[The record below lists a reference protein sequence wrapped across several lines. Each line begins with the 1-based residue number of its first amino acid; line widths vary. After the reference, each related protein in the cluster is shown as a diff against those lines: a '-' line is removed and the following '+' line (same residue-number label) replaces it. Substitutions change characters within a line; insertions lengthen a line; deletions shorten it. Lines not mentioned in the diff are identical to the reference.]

1 MSAPKVEDWA
11 KLKHLARYLVDKT
24 RYRSVYKYQ
33 GPVEYV
39 TVCTDTDYA
48 GCHRTRKST
57 SGGVLMHGNHVV
69 KSWSS
74 TQNIVSLS
82 TGEAEYYGLV
92 KGAAQAIG
100 LQSMLRDI
108 NVHLK
113 VKVKTDASAA
123 KGIATRRGIGRV
135 RHIEVHQLWVQDKVA
150 AGELEIVKIPTH
162 ANPADNLTKY
172 LGREDVQKHICSTSA
187 FISAGRHHLMPEV
200 ARGI

>member
-1 MSAPKVEDWA
+1 M
-11 KLKHLARYLVDKT
+11 
-24 RYRSVYKYQ
+24 YKYQ
-33 GPVEYV
+33 GPVEHV

-57 SGGVLMHGNHVV
+57 SGGVLMHGSHVV

-162 ANPADNLTKY
+162 ANPSDNLTKY